1 MFDSLETSINSTNS
15 DLNYVTSVSSS
26 AIKMPTA
33 SGSEVSTVTEIS
45 EKTKSKI
52 PISSRQCYSLRN
64 LPRINY
70 NENKK

>member
-1 MFDSLETSINSTNS
+1 VFDSLETSINSTNS

>member
-1 MFDSLETSINSTNS
+1 VFDSLETSINSTNS

-26 AIKMPTA
+26 AIKI
-33 SGSEVSTVTEIS
+33 TEIS

>member
-1 MFDSLETSINSTNS
+1 VFDSLETSINSTNS

-33 SGSEVSTVTEIS
+33 SGSEVSTVKEIS

>member
-15 DLNYVTSVSSS
+15 DSNYVTAVSSS
-26 AIKMPTA
+26 SITKPT
-33 SGSEVSTVTEIS
+33 SEFSTITEIS